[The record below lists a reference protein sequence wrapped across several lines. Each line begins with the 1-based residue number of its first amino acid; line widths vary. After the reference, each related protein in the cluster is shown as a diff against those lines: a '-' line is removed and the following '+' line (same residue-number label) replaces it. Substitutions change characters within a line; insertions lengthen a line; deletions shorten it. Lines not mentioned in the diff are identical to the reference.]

1 MRRNLANSEIPI
13 ALMGQLQSCLK
24 GSKAALSAET
34 TAKAFTSLTCL
45 HEDHRNGG
53 QNSLYLCL
61 CIGLHLGR
69 SIHTHSVRLAVSLV
83 HSPAPVACVE
93 FGFIDCTCLG
103 VAVETVRK
111 SMTFR

>member
-45 HEDHRNGG
+45 HEDHGNGG
-53 QNSLYLCL
+53 QNSYIRKMRNALKCL
-61 CIGLHLGR
+61 K
-69 SIHTHSVRLAVSLV
+69 VS
-83 HSPAPVACVE
+83 
-93 FGFIDCTCLG
+93 
-103 VAVETVRK
+103 
-111 SMTFR
+111 